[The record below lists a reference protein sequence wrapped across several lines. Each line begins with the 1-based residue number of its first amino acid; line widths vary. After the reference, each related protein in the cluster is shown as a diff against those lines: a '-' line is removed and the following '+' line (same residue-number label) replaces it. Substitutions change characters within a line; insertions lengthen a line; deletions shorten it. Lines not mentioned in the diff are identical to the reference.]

1 MIGGKKVQTINEQ
14 GWQVQGGNQFRSDK
28 HMPFNED
35 NEWTLKI
42 TPHFGQFQAHLT
54 ISTSKNSRRAFWNRH
69 AQLQKRVIPNGIF
82 SLSFDMI
89 NLFSEA
95 ALPMPLYLIWNQDLF
110 QYLVLSGFLLSC
122 HFKAVPTYR
131 ESSDVNLIQK
141 NFALSQ
147 SNLIMSISQN

>member
-1 MIGGKKVQTINEQ
+1 MLLG
-14 GWQVQGGNQFRSDK
+14 
-28 HMPFNED
+28 M
-35 NEWTLKI
+35 L
-42 TPHFGQFQAHLT
+42 
-54 ISTSKNSRRAFWNRH
+54 
-69 AQLQKRVIPNGIF
+69 PNLVSMVF
-82 SLSFDMI
+82 VAAWSERLYY
-89 NLFSEA
+89 NLVSEA

-141 NFALSQ
+141 NFALTQ